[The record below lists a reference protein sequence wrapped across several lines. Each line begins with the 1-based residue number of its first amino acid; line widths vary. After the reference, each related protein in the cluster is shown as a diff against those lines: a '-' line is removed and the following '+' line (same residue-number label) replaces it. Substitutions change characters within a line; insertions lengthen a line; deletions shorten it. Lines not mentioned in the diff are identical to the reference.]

1 MLNKYALILAGGRGT
16 RLWPIST
23 SSRPK
28 QFLNLFDSNIMINET
43 INRIKSLFN
52 YENIFI
58 VVNKEQEE
66 MAYKY
71 IDYNISRKNIIVE
84 PQAKNTA
91 ICIFYASTIINR
103 KLGNGVVT
111 ILSSDHYITD
121 GEVFKRT
128 IYNGIEIAEKENTIV
143 TIGIKPSYPA
153 TGFGYIKFKN
163 DKIKNEFNVIEFKEK
178 PNYNNALK
186 YLKSGE
192 YYWNSGMFITKIETI
207 FNSFREYLPEIYK
220 NKEMLEIATNKSMI
234 NKIYNEVEDISI
246 DKGILEKAEN
256 IKMIKGNFEWYDIG
270 NLNDFFKIKEKDVE
284 NNVKIGNVYTLN
296 TQNTNV
302 YNENNKQLVVLLGN
316 KNMNVI
322 NCNNVILISDKNKMD
337 NLKIVIE
344 ELEKN
349 NKYKKFL

>member
-71 IDYNISRKNIIVE
+71 IDHNISRKNIIVE

-192 YYWNSGMFITKIETI
+192 YYWNSGMFIAKIETI
-207 FNSFREYLPEIYK
+207 INSFREYLPEIYK

-337 NLKIVIE
+337 DLKIVIE

-349 NKYKKFL
+349 NKYKKFI

>member
-1 MLNKYALILAGGRGT
+1 
-16 RLWPIST
+16 
-23 SSRPK
+23 
-28 QFLNLFDSNIMINET
+28 
-43 INRIKSLFN
+43 
-52 YENIFI
+52 
-58 VVNKEQEE
+58 
-66 MAYKY
+66 
-71 IDYNISRKNIIVE
+71 
-84 PQAKNTA
+84 
-91 ICIFYASTIINR
+91 
-103 KLGNGVVT
+103 
-111 ILSSDHYITD
+111 
-121 GEVFKRT
+121 
-128 IYNGIEIAEKENTIV
+128 
-143 TIGIKPSYPA
+143 
-153 TGFGYIKFKN
+153 
-163 DKIKNEFNVIEFKEK
+163 
-178 PNYNNALK
+178 
-186 YLKSGE
+186 
-192 YYWNSGMFITKIETI
+192 MFIAKIETI
-207 FNSFREYLPEIYK
+207 INSFREYLPEIYK

-337 NLKIVIE
+337 DLKIVIE

-349 NKYKKFL
+349 NKYKKFI

>member
-71 IDYNISRKNIIVE
+71 IDHNISRKNIIVE

-163 DKIKNEFNVIEFKEK
+163 DKIKNEFNVIEFKE
-178 PNYNNALK
+178 
-186 YLKSGE
+186 
-192 YYWNSGMFITKIETI
+192 
-207 FNSFREYLPEIYK
+207 
-220 NKEMLEIATNKSMI
+220 
-234 NKIYNEVEDISI
+234 
-246 DKGILEKAEN
+246 
-256 IKMIKGNFEWYDIG
+256 
-270 NLNDFFKIKEKDVE
+270 
-284 NNVKIGNVYTLN
+284 
-296 TQNTNV
+296 
-302 YNENNKQLVVLLGN
+302 
-316 KNMNVI
+316 
-322 NCNNVILISDKNKMD
+322 
-337 NLKIVIE
+337 
-344 ELEKN
+344 
-349 NKYKKFL
+349 